1 MAYHLLVFD
10 PAAAPR
16 DRCEFLNWEGS
27 QSRSLSFDPAALFN
41 LTGPRSRDEFRKWH
55 REQSHSMGDPTPA
68 LRAWLSDMLQMF
80 PAGDP
85 YRAPGGADYRI
96 GPSVIYA
103 DFPWQQMEPAYERA
117 FSLAARH
124 RLGLFNAAFWTQEV
138 WFPDE
143 GERLLLLHRAAL
155 DPQKVPFWA
164 IRLIPYAERWNISDD
179 GDRSLAVDALN
190 DTALEDLANC
200 LDETPDFWEWLAS
213 ESERLGAEYARSQE
227 HLAMTVMGMAVDNAR
242 VALARRW
249 GTLPEPPPRRP
260 LTRLLRWRSWIG
272 PLIARLT
279 QALEFFRS
287 TKGQGYATDLP
298 GPPVWVWRWVLL
310 VMTVAMILRVVAKFL
325 GG

>member
-1 MAYHLLVFD
+1 
-10 PAAAPR
+10 
-16 DRCEFLNWEGS
+16 
-27 QSRSLSFDPAALFN
+27 
-41 LTGPRSRDEFRKWH
+41 
-55 REQSHSMGDPTPA
+55 MGDPTPA

-227 HLAMTVMGMAVDNAR
+227 HLAMTVLGMAVDNAR